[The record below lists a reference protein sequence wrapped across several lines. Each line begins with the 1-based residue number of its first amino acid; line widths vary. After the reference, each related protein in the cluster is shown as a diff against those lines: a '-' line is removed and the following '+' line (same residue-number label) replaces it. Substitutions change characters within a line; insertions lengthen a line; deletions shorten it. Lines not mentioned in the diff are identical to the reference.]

1 MQIMEYVIKWT
12 HYTIINILMVTKV
25 MWRDE
30 WGDGGCALRVSYK
43 TLHYIQEKISVGDES
58 NCCLY
63 LFVVHESPNG
73 AMTRTALGGIM
84 LSGCLVAE
92 EEVSGHCWS

>member
-1 MQIMEYVIKWT
+1 M
-12 HYTIINILMVTKV
+12 
-25 MWRDE
+25 
-30 WGDGGCALRVSYK
+30 
-43 TLHYIQEKISVGDES
+43 GDES

-63 LFVVHESPNG
+63 LFVVVHKSPNG
-73 AMTRTALGGIM
+73 AMTRRALAGIM